1 MLKLVSN
8 FLTNVFSLLFQDWEL
23 LVLQEL
29 RWELS
34 SVSSLDYFDQI
45 TARLGLNPAVDLAEL
60 KRRTETILV
69 LAVTEYQFSYLNP
82 SLLACSALL
91 TAFKYL
97 TESSPIPFPLT
108 DNGGGLEEVKSRL
121 LAITL
126 SQLVS

>member
-1 MLKLVSN
+1 M
-8 FLTNVFSLLFQDWEL
+8 LLFQDWEL

-34 SVSSLDYFDQI
+34 SVSSLDFLDQI
-45 TARLGLNPAVDLAEL
+45 TARLGLNPAIDLAEL

-82 SLLACSALL
+82 SLMACSALL

-97 TESSPIPFPLT
+97 TESTPDPFPLM
-108 DNGGGLEEVKSRL
+108 DNGGGLEEVKNL
-121 LAITL
+121 IMTITC